1 MNTSADSQ
9 PRSARQSQRESTPM
23 STRKVRRMQVTRG
36 VSDDKSSDNDSSQL
50 GWFEDVGAMVLHV
63 KPHQCT
69 DTIDVCS
76 ATVQDLW
83 QEPREGSRFLTMVE
97 DPFSYFTAGTLFFL
111 V

>member
-1 MNTSADSQ
+1 
-9 PRSARQSQRESTPM
+9 M

-83 QEPREGSRFLTMVE
+83 QEPLQGSSFFHISQLAHS
-97 DPFSYFTAGTLFFL
+97 FSWYDIIESF
-111 V
+111 